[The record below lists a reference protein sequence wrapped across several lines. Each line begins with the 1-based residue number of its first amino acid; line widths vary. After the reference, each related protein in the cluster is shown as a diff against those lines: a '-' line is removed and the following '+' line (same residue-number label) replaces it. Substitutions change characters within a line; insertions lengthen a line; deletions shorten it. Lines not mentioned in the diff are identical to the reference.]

1 MKNTSQIHALQF
13 RKAAKDMEGLLDA
26 VASLTLPMRFWA
38 KCLIKEHSQKLKAA
52 VLATPTQLVSN
63 LKDAYLF

>member
-1 MKNTSQIHALQF
+1 
-13 RKAAKDMEGLLDA
+13 MEGLLDA
-26 VASLTLPMRFWA
+26 VASLALPMRFWA

-52 VLATPTQLVSN
+52 VVATPTQLVSN